1 MSSCELCGKEK
12 VSTRKART
20 AGIQVDACGRCIES
34 MNLQVVELSPKFTKM
49 ISKKKNTVTSRG
61 IAGKDIMAKKEK
73 ELASDFHKRIIEG
86 RKKKGWD
93 QRTFAS
99 KMNERLNIVQKIENG
114 GRPTD
119 KLIQKI
125 EKILSIELN
134 VERSSEHTST
144 VTTKKRNMTIGDA
157 LEDLLSRRDD
167 L

>member
-1 MSSCELCGKEK
+1 
-12 VSTRKART
+12 
-20 AGIQVDACGRCIES
+20 
-34 MNLQVVELSPKFTKM
+34 M

>member
-1 MSSCELCGKEK
+1 MASCELCGNEK
-12 VSTRKART
+12 VSTKKART
-20 AGIQVDACGRCIES
+20 AGIQVDACSRCIES
-34 MNLQVVELSPKFTKM
+34 MNLQVVELPAKFTKN
-49 ISKKKNTVTSRG
+49 INKKKHIVTSRG
-61 IAGKDIMAKKEK
+61 VAGKDIMAKKEK
-73 ELASDFHKRIIEG
+73 ELAPDFHKRIIQG

-134 VERSSEHTST
+134 IERTSEHTT
-144 VTTKKRNMTIGDA
+144 TMTTKKRNMTIGDA
-157 LEDLLSRRDD
+157 LEDLLSRREK
-167 L
+167 

>member
-1 MSSCELCGKEK
+1 MASCELCGNEK

-20 AGIQVDACGRCIES
+20 AGIQVDACSRCVES
-34 MNLQVVELSPKFTKM
+34 LNLQVVELPNKFSKIIPKA
-49 ISKKKNTVTSRG
+49 KNTVNSRG
-61 IAGKDIMAKKEK
+61 IAGKDIMARKEK
-73 ELASDFHKRIIEG
+73 ELAQDFHKRIILA

-119 KLIQKI
+119 KLILKI

-144 VTTKKRNMTIGDA
+144 LSTKKRNMTIGDA
-157 LEDLLSRRDD
+157 LDDLLNRRDNS
-167 L
+167 

>member
-1 MSSCELCGKEK
+1 MASCELCGKEK
-12 VSTRKART
+12 VSIRKART

-34 MNLQVVELSPKFTKM
+34 MNLQVVDLPQKFTKM

-157 LEDLLSRRDD
+157 LEDLLSRRED